1 MTAAALLGIVG
12 GVAIAAAF
20 IPGISWSQEAFQ
32 LRLVLFNVGA
42 IAILAAVRPRRAN
55 TPFSRTVAA
64 AAIAANAWY
73 LAMVV
78 LSIGRPQF
86 PEPDSGFR
94 FIAFGA
100 GAAMWLTDAAF
111 GLVALRNAV
120 LARPAAIALAIGSVL
135 AFLGMDRL
143 GLVQSEVARLV
154 QPLALI
160 GIGMNGLAWILV
172 GIDLLRSRTSGAR
185 RGIAN

>member
-1 MTAAALLGIVG
+1 
-12 GVAIAAAF
+12 
-20 IPGISWSQEAFQ
+20 
-32 LRLVLFNVGA
+32 
-42 IAILAAVRPRRAN
+42 
-55 TPFSRTVAA
+55 
-64 AAIAANAWY
+64 
-73 LAMVV
+73 
-78 LSIGRPQF
+78 
-86 PEPDSGFR
+86 
-94 FIAFGA
+94 
-100 GAAMWLTDAAF
+100 MWLTDAAF